1 MERREMAGNVLF
13 AGAVIA
19 LFAVTKASAQDV
31 GDVERGR
38 AYVERAC
45 ADCHAVR
52 RNQAESP
59 NPNAFSFEAI
69 ARFPGLAAPS
79 LFELLRTSHK
89 TMPNIVIETNDLRDV
104 VAYILN
110 LK

>member
-1 MERREMAGNVLF
+1 MATNLAL

-19 LFAVTKASAQDV
+19 FAATQASAQDA

-52 RNQAESP
+52 RDQSESR
-59 NPNAFSFEAI
+59 NPNAIPFEAI
-69 ARFPGLAAPS
+69 AHFPGLAAPS
-79 LFELLRTSHK
+79 LFVLLRTSHA

-104 VAYILN
+104 VAYILS
-110 LK
+110 LKQ